1 MFDWDNVDELGQ
13 LAPVTND
20 GLDFNTVL
28 MDENFNGDMLWQSIN
43 EMEHATAFAEEY
55 PRQVLTVVETDGEDM
70 VVGGWHFC
78 NRIGY
83 ILLEKPIPEEFELD
97 EICFLYAD
105 LD

>member
-13 LAPVTND
+13 LVPVTND
-20 GLDFNTVL
+20 GIDFNTAL
-28 MDENFNGDMLWQSIN
+28 LDEDFNGDMLWQSIN

-78 NRIGY
+78 DRIGY

-105 LD
+105 VD